1 MTDKTKK
8 ALDEAATMIETM
20 RRLGGKKGKI
30 IIYVEEGDVTGVAIE
45 GMYKPINTDTCV
57 IKNSKI

>member
-8 ALDEAATMIETM
+8 ALDEAETMIDTM
-20 RRLGGKKGKI
+20 RLLGGKKGKI

-45 GMYKPINTDTCV
+45 GMYKPISSDACIV
-57 IKNSKI
+57 KNKAI

>member
-8 ALDEAATMIETM
+8 ALEEAATMIDTM
-20 RRLGGKKGKI
+20 RRLGGRKGKI
-30 IIYVEEGDVTGVAIE
+30 IIYFEETDVTGVAIE

-57 IKNSKI
+57 IKNGKL